1 MCASFLFMSTEL
13 YAEEPAEKPKKTSAS
28 KAEEEPTLLE
38 RLKETISAEVD
49 RPVVLLEVPERK
61 GVYIR
66 ISPNISQSKMRHW
79 RKQAGEE
86 TKNGLDPT
94 KFACFVVG
102 HTTTGFEMD
111 GEEVL
116 DEDGL
121 PMNFASSAILKM
133 TGAGR
138 PVPDAVR
145 NFFGTDPH
153 VEAAAL
159 AVLEAAGFSDT
170 VDTVDPTNESLN
182 S

>member
-1 MCASFLFMSTEL
+1 MSTEL
-13 YAEEPAEKPKKTSAS
+13 YSEESADKPKKAPAASAA
-28 KAEEEPTLLE
+28 KAIEEEPTLLE

-121 PMNFASSAILKM
+121 PTNFASTAILKM
-133 TGAGR
+133 TGTGR

-182 S
+182 SS